1 MRILKYRTPIGH
13 KTFAFTGRFRQE
25 GATLLEA
32 LIALLIFSFALLG
45 IAGMQ
50 LSSMKATQSSGF
62 RAVASE
68 QATFIAERI
77 RANPLAVNDYV
88 TAMSTTTGS
97 QTKHNCSKTYPD
109 GTTGLGVPCTPTNAA
124 LDDAFTWTT
133 AIQRLL
139 PVGTGVVCFDD
150 SPNPDNGTSAA
161 PGCGGVRRLVI
172 KIFWDDSR
180 GAGQSSGDAALGTG
194 TAQRFVTVFQP

>member
-1 MRILKYRTPIGH
+1 MRLLKSPTPIGR
-13 KTFAFTGRFRQE
+13 KAFGSPSRYLQQ

-77 RANPLAVNDYV
+77 RANPLAVNSYV
-88 TAMSTTTGS
+88 GALSTTTGG
-97 QTKHNCSKTYPD
+97 QTKRNCSKTYPD
-109 GTTGLGVPCTPTNAA
+109 GTTGSGAPCTPANTA
-124 LDDAFTWTT
+124 LDDAFVWTT
-133 AIQRLL
+133 TNQRLL
-139 PVGTGVVCFDD
+139 PTGTGVVCFDD
-150 SPNPDNGTSAA
+150 SANPDNGTAAA
-161 PGCGGVRRLVI
+161 PGCAGVRRLVI

-180 GAGQSSGDAALGTG
+180 GTGQSAGDAALGTG